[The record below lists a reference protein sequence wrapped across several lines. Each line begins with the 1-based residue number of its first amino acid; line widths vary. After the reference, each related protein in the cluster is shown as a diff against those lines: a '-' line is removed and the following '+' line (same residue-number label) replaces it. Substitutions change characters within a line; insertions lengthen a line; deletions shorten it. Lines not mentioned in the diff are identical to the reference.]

1 MTGFLALVLV
11 LQAFIPS
18 FAYALEEKPKDNKL
32 ITKKLESPDSN
43 FITIGK
49 LKGVGFSKD
58 NPTASISVEEVEQK
72 NNHKKEALGGLEIG
86 DEIVPQALR
95 STKSPYIQGQQPADP
110 DKPKY
115 WANVQGT
122 LTTVGIDGGS
132 FDWNKVLGQG
142 AKVKLLF
149 TQTNGNVMT
158 GVRFYLEVD
167 KDGTYIWH
175 GSDGKPTY
183 LPLYDVDGNP
193 YTYNVQIQRNF
204 SENVQL
210 IIQESNGTPG
220 VSWRQEGDKQVATI
234 SFLDINIQQVAS
246 TKFVSEWHTGLAEAD
261 RPQIKGYFK
270 VEEDVDNDFNFPKND
285 TTRTILRSSFLEN
298 FEEGD
303 EENGPWAFISSELET
318 TPETVEVKTDT
329 QGLTFEEN
337 NGVKTV
343 TSGDH
348 KFKYDFIY
356 DVINGGKLT
365 MTEVIPITFDANG
378 GKFASITDPNAEQK
392 IVKEVEYDGT
402 LTDKA
407 ETPTRPGKAFKGW
420 ATDKDGNNPAT
431 DSDFEKLKAAKT
443 FYAIWSDEDIQ
454 VEELKTT
461 ESRITFRKDGTQNI
475 INDFVPTFDELKAQV
490 KVKDA
495 NGDFVALPTD
505 VGFSIVGD
513 EGNEY
518 TEDSVDLKKFIY
530 EKVKENKTDEVSRTE
545 TVKAKVKYSDGTER
559 EVEIPIIVLKNIYKG
574 TDEGNK
580 YPHIPDDYV
589 KVTIDPTDKAQNPDK
604 TYYYVNPKAKVIVPG
619 KDPVGA
625 GDNKFS
631 KWTIKADSD
640 SGAGTDYI
648 FGNRQI
654 YKEDSTITAQYGAGK
669 IKIIY
674 VDQNGNEID
683 AKYQIAGQ
691 DYPSDKSGGL
701 GKAANESDFVQ
712 KGPDFK
718 GYIFSGRDSIKGKH
732 YNDPADPNNLDTVKY
747 SYFKKVTTDT
757 PKNPNV
763 YFPVIFDANEGE
775 FEAAP
780 KDKKTVYVYFD
791 GNDATVEK
799 VTFKEVL
806 DEFEKAYSNPTKEGF
821 DFKEWQNAKT
831 NGTKPADDYE
841 IQFKGWDWEGD
852 PDNGYV
858 PETFYAH
865 YGNASAKI
873 SYLDL
878 DGKPIADDFK
888 FLTDTEAQGLDEDEK
903 KAALDKKY
911 PTEKEGKAGETI
923 ASDVFTKDTAP
934 KLIGYKFNRI
944 ELNPKDGKYALDNK
958 ATIKI
963 YYEKLPDVIP
973 STGNEKSDGYVTV
986 TFETGANG
994 TLDGETKY
1002 YVNPKVNPAK
1012 TMAEIKQPTIKA
1024 NQGFNVADPKWKD
1037 AEGNAL
1043 ATETKIIK
1051 DLTYTAQYTGLDDI
1065 IPDTTPDDDDDKPDG
1080 YVTVKFLP
1088 GDHGTLG
1095 GTTKFYVNP
1104 KADPVKTMN
1113 EITEPTV
1120 TPNTNYEVDTPKWK
1134 GASNVELDKTT
1145 EIKTDLTYTAQY
1157 KFTKDVVPQGPG
1169 EDKPVVPDNYVKVIF
1184 KEGDHGVIS
1193 ASQTTILWVNPDK
1206 EVTLTAP
1213 AVTAN
1218 ADYKHTAWKYNVNSQ
1233 DKTTSGTDATK
1244 TVKDKFTKET
1254 EITAKYLKKV
1264 ETTNPNDTENYVKV
1278 DFVAK
1283 GQGKIKAGETAVYW
1297 VLKDVTVELKTP
1309 AVEPNA
1315 NYAFKEWNPAVQTS
1329 YSENKTHNAVFVYT
1343 GKDVVPQKPGE
1354 EKPDVPSNFVEVV
1367 FDQGDH
1373 GTIATGATTTYWVNP
1388 AKEVTVTAP
1397 KVTANDDYKHVAW
1410 TYGTK
1415 EETNL
1420 QSVTDSFTEKQTI
1433 ITAKYLKKVLEDE
1446 PETDKDAYV
1455 KVTFKSEANGKLTED
1470 KTEKSYWVLKDTPV
1484 TLTEPTVTANPGW
1497 KFIKY
1502 DPAVKTS
1509 YSQDTEHKA
1518 QYKKIIETKDPKDK
1532 DYVKVTFD
1540 PGKQGSIKAGS
1551 NAEVWVLKDETIDP
1565 TAITPQ
1571 LEVKT
1576 GYAFKEWTPVV
1587 QTSYSEDTKHVA
1599 SYTYNGKDVV
1609 PQKPGEDK
1617 PNVPN
1622 NFVKVTFVAGEHG
1635 SISNTETYIYWVK
1648 PEKEVTLNAPKVTA
1662 NDDYKHM
1669 AWTYGDK
1676 TTSGDN
1682 ALTTV
1687 KDTFAS
1693 ETTITAKYLKKVVTE
1708 NPNDIDNYVKVTF
1721 KADADDQSPARG
1733 TLTGTTTY
1741 WVLKN
1746 TDVKFDAP
1754 KVTPN
1759 SGYTFTG
1766 WNPAVK
1772 TNYDADTTH
1781 TAQYKAKDKIIED
1794 PTTPEPNPG
1803 YVRLTFDATADGK
1816 IGKNQEKY
1824 IDVLEGTKYKDT
1836 DLQNLVNKIA
1846 PTYKDN
1852 TKVFDKWNP
1861 EFPNTDTDVAK
1872 STYTATYKNAEKII
1886 DKDPTTPGEIGE
1898 NYIRFVFDAN
1908 TKDNTTKGKIG
1919 TAQKV
1924 IFDVLKGTR
1933 FSDSDLQKKIEGI
1946 KPLADDAKLKFN
1958 VWDPSVLKD
1967 NTLVENAKAE
1977 NGMLADG
1984 KTITYNATYVN
1995 KDKIIDV
2002 TPGTETEDPKPDYV
2016 RFIFNAVGK
2025 DADDNTVQ
2033 GKVKGNKVYA
2043 FDVLKGTPFNDEDLQ
2058 NKVKDL
2064 KAIAYANNY
2073 KFEKWN
2079 PVVKNDETLVEAG
2092 EGGTEVT
2099 KHEYTAVYREL
2110 PKIIEDPTTNTPED
2124 GYVRLTFEATSEGRI
2139 GTVDGEQKKVIDVL
2153 KGTPYTDDELK
2164 AKLDGIKAIPV
2175 KDDNG
2180 TKVADTDK
2188 TFDKWTPTVP
2198 TTGIVDT
2205 ATFTASYKKFIPEQE
2220 KIDITATKTWQDDKG
2235 QTPTFA
2241 TPEVKFQLWR
2251 KAGQAGTEEIVKEAT
2266 ALTNNSVT
2274 FSKVDKYDAN
2284 GAKYIYFVKEIFT
2297 NQAEKENWTV
2307 SGVGSL
2313 NLTNK
2318 LKGDS
2323 TDPSTDNGGKLTI
2336 TKKLENEP
2344 LALKTFSMMR
2354 VPAPVASEPL
2364 KFSFKVTG
2372 PYGYEETFEL
2382 AANESKTLDKLAYGD
2397 YKVEETDTKGYK
2409 AEYSKAKETLTK
2421 ENPNGSI
2428 TVTNK
2433 NIIPGEDETN
2443 ENIIDI
2449 TVSKVWVGGE
2459 KPATEIQL
2467 WRTGYGLNGKVF
2479 QEKVD
2484 SFTTTAKGEDTQTH
2498 KFEKLAKQDP
2508 SGRDFTYYAEEVN
2521 VPANYTASYS
2531 DDNLTVT
2538 NTYHAPEVKFTVT
2551 YLPGSSTATGTMAA
2565 DTDIR
2570 GAYTVKENGFTN
2582 PGYTFK
2588 GWKLDNGPKIVQPGA
2603 TINVT
2608 GDVTLTAQWEKTTT
2622 PPTPDPDK
2630 PNPDKPNPWDPKPW
2644 NPDYPNPWNPNYPDL
2659 PYIPR
2664 YPEVRYETI
2673 VQEKI
2678 VKVPVPIA
2686 DNAYVKEVRYMQGY
2700 MGDFRPKDG
2709 LTRAEA
2715 AQILANALV
2724 EDGYKYN
2731 KDFKLPYKDIGE
2743 AWYTRAVKIVTEAK
2757 VFAGYD
2763 DGNFKPQDKITR
2775 NEWIATLKRFQEL
2788 GDVSGNHM
2796 KLKDGHWAMA
2806 EIEAAYKEGW
2816 LKIYSDGLATYEGDK
2831 FIPREEVA
2839 AVSNKAFN
2847 RVLDKTY
2854 IINNDKNLITYK
2866 DVKKDMWSY
2875 EDILCASNTFLYKK
2889 DLYRAHWIKEDNN
2902 QFNINTDGFEIV
2914 KAKFQRNPR

>member
-1 MTGFLALVLV
+1 MSKRITSLFLALIMI
-11 LQAFIPS
+11 LQIFIPQNI
-18 FAYALEEKPKDNKL
+18 FAEEEKSLPQDKYVKVGMIDGKSYDAKIMNELNRIAAKNRKQGPIKAGTRLFSKGPYFGDNNEPKD
-32 ITKKLESPDSN
+32 
-43 FITIGK
+43 
-49 LKGVGFSKD
+49 
-58 NPTASISVEEVEQK
+58 A
-72 NNHKKEALGGLEIG
+72 
-86 DEIVPQALR
+86 
-95 STKSPYIQGQQPADP
+95 

-115 WANVQGT
+115 FGNVSAKLDLKGLDGNDFQWNEIFGVDENGNPNPAQIIFRQMDEESST
-122 LTTVGIDGGS
+122 DTGLYYMLQITKEGKYTWSDGAGNPTKLPLFSKSLKPYKYEVRIDERVS
-132 FDWNKVLGQG
+132 D
-142 AKVKLLF
+142 KVKLL
-149 TQTNGNVMT
+149 T
-158 GVRFYLEVD
+158 EVIF
-167 KDGTYIWH
+167 GTE
-175 GSDGKPTY
+175 GSSPTFSPENSDGEIIANITLGLTY
-183 LPLYDVDGNP
+183 Q
-193 YTYNVQIQRNF
+193 QI
-204 SENVQL
+204 
-210 IIQESNGTPG
+210 
-220 VSWRQEGDKQVATI
+220 
-234 SFLDINIQQVAS
+234 AS
-246 TKFVSEWHTGLAEAD
+246 TKFKSEWHTGVAEAG
-261 RPQIKGYFK
+261 RPGMKANFAFDDEGDGVSPVS
-270 VEEDVDNDFNFPKND
+270 VELPKND
-285 TTRTILRSSFLEN
+285 KDTKIIRDWYNDFDPDLVISYYLEKTP
-298 FEEGD
+298 D
-303 EENGPWAFISSELET
+303 VKIDET
-318 TPETVEVKTDT
+318 TA
-329 QGLTFEEN
+329 GLTFDTAN
-337 NGVKTV
+337 KTV
-343 TSGDH
+343 SDGNH
-348 KFKYDFIY
+348 KFKYDFSY
-356 DVINGGKLT
+356 DVITGGKLT
-365 MTEVIPITFDANG
+365 MTEVIPVTFDANG
-378 GKFASITDPNAEQK
+378 GKFASITDENADQK
-392 IVKEVEYDGT
+392 IVKEVDYEGT
-402 LTDKA
+402 LIDKA
-407 ETPTRPGKAFKGW
+407 ENPTKDRETFKGW
-420 ATDKDGNNPAT
+420 AKDKDGKNPVT
-431 DSDFEKLKAAKT
+431 DADFANIKEAKT
-443 FYAIWSDEDIQ
+443 FYAVWDNNQITA
-454 VEELKTT
+454 EELTVHESYKADGAT
-461 ESRITFRKDGTQNI
+461 EYTNDFIPTLGTLKKHVKIKDASGTLQELTADDIFELFDGTNEYKTDAEAKDYLYGKLQEKDDGNKPSRQET
-475 INDFVPTFDELKAQV
+475 VTA
-490 KVKDA
+490 KVTHA
-495 NGDFVALPTD
+495 NGT
-505 VGFSIVGD
+505 SQ
-513 EGNEY
+513 
-518 TEDSVDLKKFIY
+518 K
-530 EKVKENKTDEVSRTE
+530 
-545 TVKAKVKYSDGTER
+545 
-559 EVEIPIIVLKNIYKG
+559 VEIPIKVIKNIYEAKTL
-574 TDEGNK
+574 TDK
-580 YPHIPDDYV
+580 PFYVPSDYV
-589 KVTIDPTDKAQNPDK
+589 KVTLDPTTKAKDPQK
-604 TYYYVNPKAKVIVPG
+604 TVYYVNPDAKVVIPG
-619 KDPVGA
+619 SDPTATDGYV
-625 GDNKFS
+625 FT
-631 KWTIKADSD
+631 KWLIDGTDTEYKLAEKPRYQFKNETTIKAQ
-640 SGAGTDYI
+640 YE
-648 FGNRQI
+648 
-654 YKEDSTITAQYGAGK
+654 KEKQGVV
-669 IKIIY
+669 KIIY
-674 VDQNGNEID
+674 VDENKQPIKAEYHKDGLE
-683 AKYQIAGQ
+683 
-691 DYPSDKSGGL
+691 YPDTREGKL
-701 GKAANESDFVQ
+701 GESVRDEDFAQ
-712 KGPDFK
+712 KGPAFK
-718 GYIFSGRDSIKGKH
+718 GYIASTRGEIKGEK
-732 YNDPADPNNLDTVKY
+732 YKDPTNPDQLDTITY
-747 SYFKKVTTDT
+747 PYFKKVTTDDKST
-757 PKNPNV
+757 SWV
-763 YFPVIFDANEGE
+763 HFPVVFDANTGE
-775 FEAAP
+775 FTGGKE
-780 KDKKTVYVYFD
+780 KVTVYVYCN
-791 GNDATVEK
+791 GNGDTPEPITFEEVRQTVE
-799 VTFKEVL
+799 
-806 DEFEKAYSNPTKEGF
+806 EKYGKPSKANENF
-821 DFKEWQNAKT
+821 IEWQTAAT
-831 NGTKPADDYE
+831 NGTTVDE
-841 IQFKGWDWEGD
+841 
-852 PDNGYV
+852 GYV
-858 PETFYAH
+858 IKLKNQNDWDDAEVFYAN
-865 YGNASAKI
+865 YGKASALI

-878 DGKPIADDFK
+878 DGKSIGDEFK
-888 FLTDTEAQGLDEDEK
+888 FISTEDGKDVDGEGNKLT
-903 KAALDKKY
+903 LDKKY
-911 PTEKEGKAGETI
+911 PTEKEGKLDDPI
-923 ASDVFTKDTAP
+923 AKDVFTADTAP
-934 KLIGYKFNRI
+934 TLIGYKFNRI
-944 ELNPKDGKYALDNK
+944 ELNPANSKYALDNK

-963 YYEKLPDVIP
+963 YYEKLDDIIPDP
-973 STGNEKSDGYVTV
+973 TPDTDDDKPAGYVTV
-986 TFETGANG
+986 KFLADDATHTGEDVRGKLEG
-994 TLDGETKY
+994 TRKFF
-1002 YVNPKVNPAK
+1002 VNPKADPAK
-1012 TMAEIKQPTIKA
+1012 TMAEITQPTITAK
-1024 NQGFNVADPKWKD
+1024 QGFKVADPKWKD

-1043 ATETKIIK
+1043 ATATEITK

-1065 IPDTTPDDDDDKPDG
+1065 IPDNTPDTDDDKPDG

-1113 EITEPTV
+1113 DITEPTV

-1134 GASNVELDKTT
+1134 DASNVELDKTT

-1157 KFTKDVVPQGPG
+1157 KYPKDIVPQGPG
-1169 EDKPVVPDNYVKVIF
+1169 EDKPVVPNNYVKVTF
-1184 KEGDHGVIS
+1184 KEGDHGIIS
-1193 ASQTTILWVNPDK
+1193 ASQTTIYWVNPDK

-1233 DKTTSGTDATK
+1233 DKTTSGTDAIK
-1244 TVKDKFTKET
+1244 TVKDTFAADTD
-1254 EITAKYLKKV
+1254 ITAKYLKKV

-1283 GQGKIKAGETAVYW
+1283 GQGKIKADETATYW
-1297 VLKDVTVELKTP
+1297 VLKNEIVELKTP
-1309 AVEPNA
+1309 AVEAKA
-1315 NYAFKEWNPAVQTS
+1315 NYTFKEWDPAVQTS

-1343 GKDVVPQKPGE
+1343 GEDVVPQKPGE
-1354 EKPDVPSNFVEVV
+1354 DKPDVPKDFVKVV
-1367 FDQGDH
+1367 FNQGTN
-1373 GTIATGATTTYWVNP
+1373 GTIASNETVNYWVKPNV
-1388 AKEVTVTAP
+1388 KVTVTAP
-1397 KVTANDDYKHVAW
+1397 KVTANDDYIHVAW
-1410 TYGTK
+1410 TYKLTPSATEDK
-1415 EETNL
+1415 EVKTLE
-1420 QSVTDSFTEKQTI
+1420 SVTDTFTAEETT
-1433 ITAKYLKKVLEDE
+1433 ITAKYLKKVLEE
-1446 PETDKDAYV
+1446 KPTTDTDAYV
-1455 KVTFKSEANGKLTED
+1455 EVKFNAESNGKLPED
-1470 KTEKSYWVLKDTPV
+1470 KIVKSYWVLKDTPV
-1484 TLTEPTVTANPGW
+1484 SFTEPTVTANPGW

-1509 YSQDTEHKA
+1509 YSEDTEHKA

-1540 PGKQGSIKAGS
+1540 PAAQGSIKAGS

-1565 TAITPQ
+1565 NDITPE
-1571 LEVKT
+1571 LDIKEK
-1576 GYAFKEWTPVV
+1576 YAFKEWTPAVKDKY
-1587 QTSYSEDTKHVA
+1587 TEGTKHVA
-1599 SYTYNGKDVV
+1599 SYTYNGDNVV

-1617 PNVPN
+1617 PNVPD
-1622 NFVKVTFVAGEHG
+1622 NFVKVTFVAGDYG
-1635 SISNTETYIYWVK
+1635 SIANTETYIYWVN

-1687 KDTFAS
+1687 RDTFAS
-1693 ETTITAKYLKKVVTE
+1693 ETTITAKYLKKVLTE
-1708 NPNDIDNYVKVTF
+1708 DPKDTTNYVKVDF
-1721 KADADDQSPARG
+1721 KADVDTQDPARG

-1759 SGYTFTG
+1759 SGYTFTE
-1766 WNPAVK
+1766 WSPAVK
-1772 TNYDADTTH
+1772 TKYDADTTH
-1781 TAQYKAKDKIIED
+1781 TAQYNAKDKIIED

-1803 YVRLTFDATADGK
+1803 YVRLTFDATGDGK

-1836 DLQNLVNKIA
+1836 DLQNLVKKIL

-1852 TKVFDKWNP
+1852 TKVFDNWNP

-1886 DKDPTTPGEIGE
+1886 DKDPTTPGEIDD

-1908 TKDNTTKGKIG
+1908 TKDNATTGKIG

-1933 FSDSDLQKKIEGI
+1933 FSDSDLQTKIDGI
-1946 KPLADDAKLKFN
+1946 KPVADNVKLKFN
-1958 VWDPSVLKD
+1958 VWDPIVLKD
-1967 NTLVENAKAE
+1967 NTLVENATAE
-1977 NGMLADG
+1977 NGMSADG

-2002 TPGTETEDPKPDYV
+2002 TPGTEDQDPKPDYV

-2025 DADDNTVQ
+2025 DAENNTVQ
-2033 GKVKGNKVYA
+2033 GKVKDNKVYA
-2043 FDVLKGTPFNDEDLQ
+2043 FDVLKGTPFNDQDLQ

-2064 KAIAYANNY
+2064 KAIADANNY
-2073 KFEKWN
+2073 KFVKWD
-2079 PVVKNDETLVEAG
+2079 PEVKNDATLVEAG

-2099 KHEYTAVYREL
+2099 KHEYTAVYKEL
-2110 PKIIEDPTTNTPED
+2110 PKIIENPTTEKPDPE
-2124 GYVRLTFEATSEGRI
+2124 YVRLTFDATDAGRI
-2139 GTVDGEQKKVIDVL
+2139 GTADGEQKKVIDVL
-2153 KGTPYTDDELK
+2153 KGTPYTDTDLK
-2164 AKLDGIKAIPV
+2164 SKLDEIKAVPV
-2175 KDDNG
+2175 KDDPND
-2180 TKVADTDK
+2180 TQKKVEDTDK

-2205 ATFTASYKKFIPEQE
+2205 ATFTASYKKFIPKQE
-2220 KIDITATKTWQDDKG
+2220 KIDITATKAWQDAEG
-2235 QTPTFA
+2235 NTPNFT
-2241 TPEVKFQLWR
+2241 TPEVKFELWR

-2266 ALTNNSVT
+2266 ALENNSVT

-2284 GAKYIYFVKEIFT
+2284 GVEYTYFVKEVFT
-2297 NQAEKENWTV
+2297 NSTEKDNWTV
-2307 SGVGSL
+2307 SGEGTL

-2323 TDPSTDNGGKLTI
+2323 TDPGTDKAGKLTI

-2344 LALKTFSMMR
+2344 VALKALSMMR
-2354 VPAPVASEPL
+2354 APAPAASEPL
-2364 KFSFKVTG
+2364 KFKFKVTG

-2397 YKVEETDTKGYK
+2397 YTVEETDSKGYK

-2433 NIIPGEDETN
+2433 NKIPGENETN
-2443 ENIIDI
+2443 DNIIDV
-2449 TVSKVWVGGE
+2449 TVTKVWVGGE

-2521 VPANYTASYS
+2521 VPENYTVSYS
-2531 DDNLTVT
+2531 DDNLTLT
-2538 NTYHAPEVKFTVT
+2538 NTYKAPAKT
-2551 YLPGSSTATGTMAA
+2551 YKVIYDKGADAATGTMAD

-2570 GAYTVKENGFTN
+2570 GIYTVKANGFTN

-2588 GWKLDNGPKIVQPGA
+2588 GWKLDNGTTVQPGA
-2603 TINVT
+2603 TITVT

-2630 PNPDKPNPWDPKPW
+2630 PNPDKPNPWDPNPW
-2644 NPDYPNPWNPNYPDL
+2644 NPDYPKPWNPNYPDL

-2664 YPEVRYETI
+2664 YPEIRYETI

-2686 DNAYVKEVRYMQGY
+2686 DNAYIKEVRYMQGF

-2902 QFNINTDGFEIV
+2902 LFNINTDGFEIV

>member
-1 MTGFLALVLV
+1 MSKRITSLFLALIMI
-11 LQAFIPS
+11 LQILIPQNI
-18 FAYALEEKPKDNKL
+18 FAEEEKSLPQDKYVKVGMIDGKSYDAKIMNELNRIAAKNRKQGPVNIGTRLFSKGPYFGDNNEPKD
-32 ITKKLESPDSN
+32 
-43 FITIGK
+43 
-49 LKGVGFSKD
+49 
-58 NPTASISVEEVEQK
+58 A
-72 NNHKKEALGGLEIG
+72 
-86 DEIVPQALR
+86 
-95 STKSPYIQGQQPADP
+95 

-115 WANVQGT
+115 FGNVSAK
-122 LTTVGIDGGS
+122 LDLVGLDGNAFQWNEIFGVDESGNPKPAQIIFRQMDEESSTDTGLYYMLQITKEGKYTWSDGNGNPTKLPLFSKSLKPYRYEVRIDERVS
-132 FDWNKVLGQG
+132 D
-142 AKVKLLF
+142 KVKLLTSVSF
-149 TQTNGNVMT
+149 GTEGSSPTFLPEN
-158 GVRFYLEVD
+158 E
-167 KDGTYIWH
+167 DGEIIANITLGLTYQ
-175 GSDGKPTY
+175 
-183 LPLYDVDGNP
+183 
-193 YTYNVQIQRNF
+193 QI
-204 SENVQL
+204 
-210 IIQESNGTPG
+210 
-220 VSWRQEGDKQVATI
+220 
-234 SFLDINIQQVAS
+234 AS
-246 TKFVSEWHTGLAEAD
+246 TKFKSEWHTGVTEAD
-261 RPQIKGYFK
+261 RPGMKANFAFDDEGYGDSPVT
-270 VEEDVDNDFNFPKND
+270 VELPKND
-285 TTRTILRSSFLEN
+285 KDTKIIRDWYNEFDPDLVISYYLEKTPDVKI
-298 FEEGD
+298 D
-303 EENGPWAFISSELET
+303 ENAA
-318 TPETVEVKTDT
+318 
-329 QGLTFEEN
+329 GLTFDTAK
-337 NGVKTV
+337 KTV
-343 TSGDH
+343 KSGDH
-348 KFKYDFIY
+348 KFKYGFSY

-365 MTEVIPITFDANG
+365 MTEVIPVTFDANG
-378 GKFASITDPNAEQK
+378 GKFASILDENAEQK
-392 IVKEVEYDGT
+392 IVKEVDYEGT
-402 LTDKA
+402 LIDKA
-407 ETPTRPGKAFKGW
+407 ENPTREGKTFKGW
-420 ATDKDGNNPAT
+420 STTVDGKTPAT
-431 DSDFEKLKAAKT
+431 DDEFKNITAKKT
-443 FYAIWSDEDIQ
+443 FYAIWSNEDIQ

-461 ESRITFRKDGTQNI
+461 ESLGRFPKRGEPRFT
-475 INDFVPTFDELKAQV
+475 NDFVPTFEDLKAQV
-490 KVKDA
+490 KVKNA
-495 NGDFVALPTD
+495 KGDFVALPKD
-505 VGFSIVGD
+505 VTFSIVDD
-513 EGNEY
+513 EGKEH

-530 EKVKENKTDEVSRTE
+530 EKVKEKDTDEVSRTE
-545 TVKAKVKYSDGTER
+545 TVKAKVKYSDRTER
-559 EVEIPIIVLKNIYKG
+559 EVEIPITVLKNIYRG

-580 YPHIPDDYV
+580 YPHIPENYV

-604 TYYYVNPKAKVIVPG
+604 TYYYVNPKAKVNVPV

-631 KWTIKADSD
+631 KWTMKADSA
-640 SGAGTDYI
+640 SGNGADYTKTDRHQ
-648 FGNRQI
+648 FT
-654 YKEDSTITAQYGAGK
+654 EASTITAQYGTGK

-674 VDQNGNEID
+674 VDENDKKID

-691 DYPSDKSGGL
+691 DYPSEKSGGL
-701 GKAANESDFVQ
+701 GRDANQLQFASE
-712 KGPDFK
+712 GPKFK
-718 GYIFSGRDSIKGKH
+718 GYIFDTRDSIKGKH
-732 YNDPADPNNLDTVKY
+732 YKDPADPKNLDTVKY
-747 SYFKKVTTDT
+747 SYFKKVTTEEPT
-757 PKNPNV
+757 NKNV
-763 YFPVIFDANEGE
+763 YFPVIFDANGGE
-775 FEAAP
+775 FKP
-780 KDKKTVYVYFD
+780 DTVTQKTVYVYFD

-806 DEFEKAYSNPTKEGF
+806 DEFEKAYSNPTKDGF

-831 NGTKPADDYE
+831 DGKKPADEYE
-841 IQFKGWDWEGD
+841 IKFKGWNWDAD

-986 TFETGANG
+986 TFEPGANG

-1484 TLTEPTVTANPGW
+1484 SLTEPTVTANPGW
-1497 KFIKY
+1497 KFIKFK
-1502 DPAVKTS
+1502 PAVKTS
-1509 YSQDTEHKA
+1509 YSQDAEHKA

-1540 PGKQGSIKAGS
+1540 PGKQGTIKTGS
-1551 NAEVWVLKDETIDP
+1551 NAEVWVLKGETIDP

-1662 NDDYKHM
+1662 NADYKHM
-1669 AWTYGDK
+1669 AWTYKLTPSATVDK
-1676 TTSGDN
+1676 E
-1682 ALTTV
+1682 V
-1687 KDTFAS
+1687 KKLESVTDKFTEK
-1693 ETTITAKYLKKVVTE
+1693 ETTITAKYLEKVVTE
-1708 NPNDIDNYVKVTF
+1708 NPNDTENYVKVTF
-1721 KADADDQSPARG
+1721 KADAYDQSPARG
-1733 TLTGTTTY
+1733 SLEGITTY

-1746 TDVKFDAP
+1746 TDVTVPAP
-1754 KVTPN
+1754 TVTPN
-1759 SGYTFTG
+1759 SGYTFTE
-1766 WNPAVK
+1766 WSPAVK
-1772 TNYDADTTH
+1772 TNYYADTTH

-1803 YVRLTFDATADGK
+1803 YVRLTFDATGDGK

-1824 IDVLEGTKYKDT
+1824 IDVLEGTKYNDT
-1836 DLQNLVNKIA
+1836 DLQNLVKKIL

-1852 TKVFDKWNP
+1852 TKVFNTWNP

-1886 DKDPTTPGEIGE
+1886 DKDPTTPGEIDD

-1908 TKDNTTKGKIG
+1908 TKDNATTGKIG

-1933 FSDSDLQKKIEGI
+1933 FSDSDLQTKIDGI
-1946 KPLADDAKLKFN
+1946 KPVADNVKLKFN

-1967 NTLVENAKAE
+1967 NTLVENATAE
-1977 NGMLADG
+1977 NGMSADG

-2002 TPGTETEDPKPDYV
+2002 TPGTEDQDPKPDYV

-2025 DADDNTVQ
+2025 DAENNTVQ

-2043 FDVLKGTPFNDEDLQ
+2043 FDVLKGTAFNDTDLQ
-2058 NKVKDL
+2058 DKVKDL
-2064 KAIAYANNY
+2064 KAIADANNY
-2073 KFEKWN
+2073 KFEKWD
-2079 PVVKNDETLVEAG
+2079 PEVKNDATLVEAG
-2092 EGGTEVT
+2092 ESGTEVT
-2099 KHEYTAVYREL
+2099 KHEYTAVYAKL

-2124 GYVRLTFEATSEGRI
+2124 GYVRLTFDATSDGRI
-2139 GTVDGEQKKVIDVL
+2139 GDANGKQTKVIDVL

-2164 AKLDGIKAIPV
+2164 SKLDEIKPVPV
-2175 KDDNG
+2175 KADPNDAQK
-2180 TKVADTDK
+2180 KVEDTDK
-2188 TFDKWTPTVP
+2188 TFDKWTPAVP
-2198 TTGIVDT
+2198 TTGYVKT
-2205 ATFTASYKKFIPEQE
+2205 ETFTASYKKFIPKQE
-2220 KIDITATKTWQDDKG
+2220 KIDITAIKTWQDDKG

-2297 NQAEKENWTV
+2297 NPTEKDNWNV
-2307 SGVGSL
+2307 SGEGTL

-2323 TDPSTDNGGKLTI
+2323 TDPGTDKGGKLTI

-2344 LALKTFSMMR
+2344 VALKALSMMR
-2354 VPAPVASEPL
+2354 APAPAASEPL
-2364 KFSFKVTG
+2364 KFKFKVTG
-2372 PYGYEETFEL
+2372 PYGYSSEFEL

-2397 YKVEETDTKGYK
+2397 YTVEETDSKGYTP
-2409 AEYSKAKETLTK
+2409 EYSKAKETLTK
-2421 ENPNGSI
+2421 DSPKGII

-2433 NIIPGEDETN
+2433 NVKSNDPQNPNIPSGQV
-2443 ENIIDI
+2443 IDV
-2449 TVSKVWVGGE
+2449 TVKKVWENVPQGTTTPQVKIE
-2459 KPATEIQL
+2459 L
-2467 WRTGYGLNGKVF
+2467 WRKGYDLNDKEYEQKVG
-2479 QEKVD
+2479 E
-2484 SFTTTAKGEDTQTH
+2484 FTTAANNTANEETH
-2498 KFEKLAKQDP
+2498 EFTDLAKQDP
-2508 SGRDFTYYAEEVN
+2508 SGRDFTYYAVEPN
-2521 VPANYTASYS
+2521 VPENYTKTE
-2531 DDNLTVT
+2531 NGLTVT
-2538 NTYHAPEVKFTVT
+2538 NKYEA
-2551 YLPGSSTATGTMAA
+2551 
-2565 DTDIR
+2565 
-2570 GAYTVKENGFTN
+2570 
-2582 PGYTFK
+2582 
-2588 GWKLDNGPKIVQPGA
+2588 
-2603 TINVT
+2603 
-2608 GDVTLTAQWEKTTT
+2608 

-2630 PNPDKPNPWDPKPW
+2630 PNPDKPNPWDPK
-2644 NPDYPNPWNPNYPDL
+2644 PWNPNYPDL

-2686 DNAYVKEVRYMQGY
+2686 DNAYVKEVRYMQGF

>member
-95 STKSPYIQGQQPADP
+95 STKSPYIQGQQPADSE
-110 DKPKY
+110 KPKY

-122 LTTVGIDGGS
+122 LTTVGIDGTT

-149 TQTNGNVMT
+149 TQTSGNVMT

-167 KDGTYIWH
+167 KDGTYTWQ

-204 SENVQL
+204 SENAQL
-210 IIQESNGTPG
+210 IIQESNGTPKAKF
-220 VSWRQEGDKQVATI
+220 RQEGDKQVATI
-234 SFLDINIQQVAS
+234 SFLDIEIQQVAS
-246 TKFVSEWHTGLAEAD
+246 TKFVSEWHTSLEESN
-261 RPQIKGYFK
+261 RPQIEGYFK
-270 VEEDVDNDFNFPKND
+270 VDDETDNTFNFPKNN
-285 TTRTILRSSFLEN
+285 TARTILRASFLEN
-298 FEEGD
+298 FVED
-303 EENGPWAFISSELET
+303 EDNGPWAFISSELET
-318 TPETVEVKTDT
+318 TPKTVEVKTDT
-329 QGLTFEEN
+329 AGLTFAEAD
-337 NGVKTV
+337 GVKTV
-343 TSGDH
+343 KSGDH
-348 KFKYDFIY
+348 KFKYDFTY

-365 MTEVIPITFDANG
+365 MTEVIPVTFDSNG
-378 GKFASITDPNAEQK
+378 GNFKNFTAPDTATS
-392 IVKEVEYDGT
+392 IVKEVDYEGT
-402 LTDKA
+402 LTEKA
-407 ETPTRPGKAFKGW
+407 ENPTREGKTFKGW
-420 ATDKDGNNPAT
+420 STTADGKTPAT
-431 DSDFEKLKAAKT
+431 DDDFKSITEKKT
-443 FYAIWSDEDIQ
+443 FYAIWENNDIKA
-454 VEELKTT
+454 EELTVS
-461 ESRITFRKDGTQNI
+461 ESFKDGTEYV
-475 INDFVPTFDELKAQV
+475 NDFIPSLDTLKGQV
-490 KVKDA
+490 KIKDA
-495 NGDFVALPTD
+495 NGVYQKLKD
-505 VGFSIVGD
+505 GD
-513 EGNEY
+513 SLQILDDSGNPIADDDLKDNLY
-518 TEDSVDLKKFIY
+518 DKLKEDSSTEI
-530 EKVKENKTDEVSRTE
+530 SRNLTL
-545 TVKAKVKYSDGTER
+545 KAKVNFADGTSQEI
-559 EVEIPIIVLKNIYKG
+559 EIPIKVIKNIYEG
-574 TDEGNK
+574 TSTGGKPSYVPEN
-580 YPHIPDDYV
+580 YV
-589 KVTIDPTDKAQNPDK
+589 KVTVDPTDKATNSQK
-604 TYYYVNPKAKVIVPG
+604 TYYYVNPAAKVVIPG
-619 KDPVGA
+619 SNPTGT
-625 GDNKFS
+625 GDNVFT
-631 KWTIKADSD
+631 KWLIKGTTEEYKLADKPRHMFTAEITI
-640 SGAGTDYI
+640 
-648 FGNRQI
+648 
-654 YKEDSTITAQYGAGK
+654 EAQYDKEGK
-669 IKIIY
+669 GIIKIAY
-674 VDQNGNEID
+674 VDENGNEISAD
-683 AKYQIAGQ
+683 YHKDGV
-691 DYPSDKSGGL
+691 DYPSKKE
-701 GKAANESDFVQ
+701 GKLNSEARDEEFP
-712 KGPDFK
+712 KPGPDFK
-718 GYIFSGRDSIKGKH
+718 GYIYSSRDDIKGK
-732 YNDPADPNNLDTVKY
+732 YYKDQSDPDNLDTVKY
-747 SYFKKVTTDT
+747 SYFKKVTTDE
-757 PKNPNV
+757 PKNKFV
-763 YFPVIFDANEGE
+763 YFPVIFDANGGE

-780 KDKKTVYVYFD
+780 KDKKTVYVYFN

-806 DEFEKAYSNPTKEGF
+806 DEFEKAYSNPTKDGF
-821 DFKEWQNAKT
+821 DFKEWQDK
-831 NGTKPADDYE
+831 ADKGSAVGDGYE
-841 IQFKGWDWEGD
+841 IQFKDWNWEAD
-852 PDNGYV
+852 PVNGYV

-865 YGNASAKI
+865 YGKASALVK
-873 SYLDL
+873 YLDL
-878 DGKPIADDFK
+878 NGKEIDAKFKFISAEDGKDVDGEGNK
-888 FLTDTEAQGLDEDEK
+888 LT
-903 KAALDKKY
+903 LDKKY
-911 PTEKEGKAGETI
+911 PTEKEGTLDEKI
-923 ASDVFTKDTAP
+923 ASDVFTAKTAP
-934 KLIGYKFNRI
+934 TLIGYKFNRI
-944 ELNPKDGKYALDNK
+944 ELNPKDGKYAMDNK

-973 STGNEKSDGYVTV
+973 STGNDKPDGYVTV
-986 TFETGANG
+986 TFEPGTNG
-994 TLDGETKY
+994 TLDGETKF
-1002 YVNPKVNPAK
+1002 YVNPKADPVK
-1012 TMAEIKQPTIKA
+1012 TMAEITQPTIKA
-1024 NQGFNVADPKWKD
+1024 NQGFKVADTKWKD
-1037 AEGNAL
+1037 ANDAAL
-1043 ATETKIIK
+1043 DTATQITK

-1065 IPDTTPDDDDDKPDG
+1065 IPDTTPDDDTDKPDG

-1095 GTTKFYVNP
+1095 GTTKYYVNP
-1104 KADPVKTMN
+1104 KADPVKTMQD
-1113 EITEPTV
+1113 ITEPTV
-1120 TPNTNYEVDTPKWK
+1120 TANTGYEVADPKWK
-1134 GASNVELDKTT
+1134 DAEDNALVTATKIT
-1145 EIKTDLTYTAQY
+1145 KDLTYTAQY

-1169 EDKPVVPDNYVKVIF
+1169 EGKPVVPDNYLKVTF
-1184 KEGDHGVIS
+1184 KEGDHGIIS
-1193 ASQTTILWVNPDK
+1193 ASQTTIYWVNPDK

-1244 TVKDKFTKET
+1244 TVKDTFAADTD
-1254 EITAKYLKKV
+1254 ITAQYKKKV
-1264 ETTNPNDTENYVKV
+1264 VDTEEPKVPGTNTPDSDYVKV
-1278 DFVAK
+1278 DFKAETH
-1283 GQGKIKAGETAVYW
+1283 GKIKDGETSVYW
-1297 VLKDVTVELKTP
+1297 VLKNEIVELKTP
-1309 AVEPNA
+1309 AVEAKA
-1315 NYAFKEWNPAVQTS
+1315 NYAFKEWKEPVQTS
-1329 YSENKTHNAVFVYT
+1329 YKKDTTHKAVFAYT
-1343 GKDVVPQKPGE
+1343 GDNVVPQKPGD
-1354 EKPDVPSNFVEVV
+1354 EKPDVPADFVQVI
-1367 FDQGDH
+1367 FNQGTN
-1373 GTIATGATTTYWVNP
+1373 GTIATGATTTYWVKPNV
-1388 AKEVTVTAP
+1388 EVTVTAP
-1397 KVTANDDYKHVAW
+1397 AVTANDDYKHVAW

-1415 EETNL
+1415 EVNTLE
-1420 QSVTDSFTEKQTI
+1420 SVTDTFTAEKTT
-1433 ITAKYLKKVLEDE
+1433 ITAKYLKKVLEE
-1446 PETDKDAYV
+1446 KPTTDTDAYV
-1455 KVTFKSEANGKLTED
+1455 EVKFNAESNGKLPED
-1470 KTEKSYWVLKDTPV
+1470 KIVKSYWVLKDTPV

-1502 DPAVKTS
+1502 DPAVQIS
-1509 YSQDTEHKA
+1509 YSKDTEHKA

-1576 GYAFKEWTPVV
+1576 GYAFKEWTPAVKDKY
-1587 QTSYSEDTKHVA
+1587 TEDTKHVA
-1599 SYTYNGKDVV
+1599 SYTYNGDDVV

-1622 NFVKVTFVAGEHG
+1622 NFVKVTFVAGKHG
-1635 SISNTETYIYWVK
+1635 SIANTETYIYWVN

-1662 NDDYKHM
+1662 NSDYKHM
-1669 AWTYGDK
+1669 AWTYKLTPSATEDK
-1676 TTSGDN
+1676 E
-1682 ALTTV
+1682 V
-1687 KDTFAS
+1687 KTLESVTDKFTEK

-1746 TDVKFDAP
+1746 TDVTVPAP

-1759 SGYTFTG
+1759 KGYTFTE
-1766 WNPAVK
+1766 WSPAVK
-1772 TNYDADTTH
+1772 TKYDADTTH

-1803 YVRLTFDATADGK
+1803 YVRLTFDATEYGK

-1836 DLQNLVNKIA
+1836 DLQNLVKKIV

-1852 TKVFDKWNP
+1852 TKVFNTWDP
-1861 EFPNTDTDVAK
+1861 TFPNEDKAVAK

-1886 DKDPTTPGEIGE
+1886 DKDPTNPGEIDE

-1908 TKDNTTKGKIG
+1908 TKDNKTTGKIG
-1919 TAQKV
+1919 ENQKV

-1933 FSDSDLQKKIEGI
+1933 FSDSDLQTKIDGI
-1946 KPLADDAKLKFN
+1946 KPVADNAKLKFN

-1977 NGMLADG
+1977 NGMSADG

-2002 TPGTETEDPKPDYV
+2002 TPGTETEDPKADYV
-2016 RFIFNAVGK
+2016 RFIFKADGK
-2025 DADDNTVQ
+2025 DDKNADVS

-2043 FDVLKGTPFNDEDLQ
+2043 FDVLKGTPFNDTDLQ
-2058 NKVKDL
+2058 AKVADL
-2064 KAIAYANNY
+2064 KAVADANNY

-2079 PVVKNDETLVEAG
+2079 PEVKNDATLVEAG

-2099 KHEYTAVYREL
+2099 KHEYTAVYKEL
-2110 PKIIEDPTTNTPED
+2110 PKIIENPTTEKPDPE
-2124 GYVRLTFEATSEGRI
+2124 YVRLTFDATEAGRI
-2139 GTVDGEQKKVIDVL
+2139 GTADGEQKKVIDVL
-2153 KGTPYTDDELK
+2153 KGTPYTDTDLK
-2164 AKLDGIKAIPV
+2164 SKLDEIKAVPV
-2175 KDDNG
+2175 KDDPKD
-2180 TKVADTDK
+2180 TQKKVEDTDK

-2205 ATFTASYKKFIPEQE
+2205 ATFTASYKKFIPKQE
-2220 KIDITATKTWQDDKG
+2220 KIDITATKAWQDAEG
-2235 QTPTFA
+2235 NTPNFT
-2241 TPEVKFQLWR
+2241 TPEVKFELWR

-2266 ALTNNSVT
+2266 ALENNSVT

-2284 GAKYIYFVKEIFT
+2284 GVEYTYFVKEVFT
-2297 NQAEKENWTV
+2297 SSTEKDNWTV
-2307 SGVGSL
+2307 SGEGTL

-2323 TDPSTDNGGKLTI
+2323 TDPGTDKAGKLTI

-2344 LALKTFSMMR
+2344 VALKALSMMR
-2354 VPAPVASEPL
+2354 APAPAASEPL
-2364 KFSFKVTG
+2364 KFKFKVTG

-2397 YKVEETDTKGYK
+2397 YTVEETDAKGYTP
-2409 AEYSKAKETLTK
+2409 EYSKAKETLTK
-2421 ENPNGSI
+2421 DSPKGII

-2433 NIIPGEDETN
+2433 NVKSNDPQNPNIPSGQV
-2443 ENIIDI
+2443 IDV
-2449 TVSKVWVGGE
+2449 TVKKVWENVPQGTTTPQVKIE
-2459 KPATEIQL
+2459 L
-2467 WRTGYGLNGKVF
+2467 WRKGYDLNDKEYEQKVG
-2479 QEKVD
+2479 E
-2484 SFTTTAKGEDTQTH
+2484 FTTAANNTANEETH
-2498 KFEKLAKQDP
+2498 EFTDLAKQDP
-2508 SGRDFTYYAEEVN
+2508 SGRDFTYYAVEPN
-2521 VPANYTASYS
+2521 VPENYTKTE
-2531 DDNLTVT
+2531 NGLTVT
-2538 NTYHAPEVKFTVT
+2538 NKYEA
-2551 YLPGSSTATGTMAA
+2551 
-2565 DTDIR
+2565 
-2570 GAYTVKENGFTN
+2570 
-2582 PGYTFK
+2582 
-2588 GWKLDNGPKIVQPGA
+2588 
-2603 TINVT
+2603 
-2608 GDVTLTAQWEKTTT
+2608 

-2644 NPDYPNPWNPNYPDL
+2644 NPNYPDL

-2664 YPEVRYETI
+2664 YPEIRYETI

-2686 DNAYVKEVRYMQGY
+2686 DNAYIKEVRYMQGF

-2731 KDFKLPYKDIGE
+2731 ANFKLPYKDIGE

-2854 IINNDKNLITYK
+2854 IVNNDKNLITYK

>member
-1 MTGFLALVLV
+1 MSKRITSLFLALIMI
-11 LQAFIPS
+11 LQILIPQNI
-18 FAYALEEKPKDNKL
+18 FAEEEKNLPQDKYVKVGMIDGKSYDAKIMNELNRIAAKNRKQGPINIGTSLFSSGPYFGDNNEPKD
-32 ITKKLESPDSN
+32 
-43 FITIGK
+43 
-49 LKGVGFSKD
+49 
-58 NPTASISVEEVEQK
+58 A
-72 NNHKKEALGGLEIG
+72 
-86 DEIVPQALR
+86 
-95 STKSPYIQGQQPADP
+95 

-115 WANVQGT
+115 FGNVSAK
-122 LTTVGIDGGS
+122 LDLVGLDGNPFQWNEIFGVDESGNSKPAQIIFRQMDAESSVDTGLYYMLQITKEGKYTWSDGEGKPTKLPLFSKSLKPYKYEVRIDERVS
-132 FDWNKVLGQG
+132 D
-142 AKVKLLF
+142 KVKLL
-149 TQTNGNVMT
+149 T
-158 GVRFYLEVD
+158 EVIFGTEGSSPTFSPENA
-167 KDGTYIWH
+167 DGEIIANITLGLTYQ
-175 GSDGKPTY
+175 
-183 LPLYDVDGNP
+183 
-193 YTYNVQIQRNF
+193 QI
-204 SENVQL
+204 
-210 IIQESNGTPG
+210 
-220 VSWRQEGDKQVATI
+220 
-234 SFLDINIQQVAS
+234 AS
-246 TKFVSEWHTGLAEAD
+246 TKFKSEWHTGVAEAK
-261 RPQIKGYFK
+261 RPDIKA
-270 VEEDVDNDFNFPKND
+270 NFAFDDEGDGLSPVSVALPKND
-285 TTRTILRSSFLEN
+285 KDTKIIRDWYNEFDPDLVISYYLEKTP
-298 FEEGD
+298 D
-303 EENGPWAFISSELET
+303 VKIDET
-318 TPETVEVKTDT
+318 TA
-329 QGLTFEEN
+329 GLTFDTAN
-337 NGVKTV
+337 KTV
-343 TSGDH
+343 SDGNH
-348 KFKYDFIY
+348 KFKYDFKY

-365 MTEVIPITFDANG
+365 MTEVIPVTFDANG
-378 GKFASITDPNAEQK
+378 GNFKNFTAPDTETK
-392 IVKEVEYDGT
+392 IVKEVDYGET
-402 LTDKA
+402 LTDKPA
-407 ETPTRPGKAFKGW
+407 SPTKDRETFKGW
-420 ATDKDGNNPAT
+420 SLTKGGTIATDA
-431 DSDFEKLKAAKT
+431 DFANIKEAKT
-443 FYAIWSDEDIQ
+443 FYAIWDNNDIVADELE
-454 VEELKTT
+454 VK
-461 ESRITFRKDGTQNI
+461 ESFKDGTGYV
-475 INDFVPTFDELKAQV
+475 NDFIPTLDQLKGQV
-490 KVKDA
+490 KIKDA
-495 NGDFVALPTD
+495 NGDPQALANDDIFTITD
-505 VGFSIVGD
+505 GT
-513 EGNEY
+513 NEY
-518 TEDSVDLKKFIY
+518 TTDAAAKDFLYGKFQ
-530 EKVKENKTDEVSRTE
+530 EKDDGNKPSRTE
-545 TVKAKVKYSDGTER
+545 TVKAKVTHKNGTSQT
-559 EVEIPIIVLKNIYKG
+559 VDIPIKVIKNIYEAKTL
-574 TDEGNK
+574 TDK
-580 YPHIPDDYV
+580 PFYVPDGYV
-589 KVTIDPTDKAQNPDK
+589 KVTLDPTTKAQDPQK
-604 TYYYVNPKAKVIVPG
+604 YFYYVNPDAKVVIPG
-619 KDPVGA
+619 TDPTGI
-625 GDNKFS
+625 GDNVFT
-631 KWTIKADSD
+631 KWLIKGTTDEYKLADKPRHMFTAETTI
-640 SGAGTDYI
+640 
-648 FGNRQI
+648 
-654 YKEDSTITAQYGAGK
+654 EAQYDKEQQGK
-669 IKIIY
+669 IKIKY
-674 VDQNGNEID
+674 VDENGNEISSD
-683 AKYQIAGQ
+683 YHIDGV
-691 DYPSDKSGGL
+691 DYPKTKEGKL
-701 GKAANESDFVQ
+701 GDYAKEEDFP
-712 KGPDFK
+712 KPGPDFK
-718 GYIFSGRDSIKGKH
+718 GYIFSSRDSIKGKH
-732 YNDPADPNNLDTVKY
+732 YNDPADPDNLDIVKY

-806 DEFEKAYSNPTKEGF
+806 DEFEKAYSNPTKDGF

-841 IQFKGWDWEGD
+841 IKFKGWDWDAD
-852 PDNGYV
+852 PVNGYV

-865 YGNASAKI
+865 YGKASALVK
-873 SYLDL
+873 YLDL

-888 FLTDTEAQGLDEDEK
+888 FISTEDGKDVDGEGNKLT
-903 KAALDKKY
+903 LDKKY
-911 PTEKEGKAGETI
+911 PIEKEGTLDEKI
-923 ASDVFTKDTAP
+923 ASDVFTAKTAP
-934 KLIGYKFNRI
+934 TLIGYKFNRI

-963 YYEKLPDVIP
+963 YYEKIDDIIPDTTP
-973 STGNEKSDGYVTV
+973 DTEDDKPAGYVTV
-986 TFETGANG
+986 TFLADDATHAGEKARGKLEG
-994 TLDGETKY
+994 TRKF
-1002 YVNPKVNPAK
+1002 YVNPKADPVK
-1012 TMAEIKQPTIKA
+1012 TMAEITQPTIKA
-1024 NQGFNVADPKWKD
+1024 NQGFKVADPKWKD
-1037 AEGNAL
+1037 AEDNAL
-1043 ATETKIIK
+1043 ATATKITK

-1065 IPDTTPDDDDDKPDG
+1065 IPDTTPDDDTDKPDR

-1095 GTTKFYVNP
+1095 GTTKYYVNP

-1113 EITEPTV
+1113 DITEPTV

-1134 GASNVELDKTT
+1134 DDSNVELDKTT

-1169 EDKPVVPDNYVKVIF
+1169 EGKPVVPDNYLKVTF
-1184 KEGDHGVIS
+1184 KEGDHGIIS
-1193 ASQTTILWVNPDK
+1193 ASQTTIYWVKPDK

-1218 ADYKHTAWKYNVNSQ
+1218 VDYKHVAWTYKVNDQ
-1233 DKTTSGTDATK
+1233 DKTTSGADAT
-1244 TVKDKFTKET
+1244 TSVKDTFAVGTD
-1254 EITAKYLKKV
+1254 ITAQYKKKV
-1264 ETTNPNDTENYVKV
+1264 VPGPDQPNVPGTTNPDNEYVKV
-1278 DFVAK
+1278 EFVAK
-1283 GQGKIKAGETAVYW
+1283 DHGKIKDGETSVYW
-1297 VLKDVTVELKTP
+1297 VLKNEIVELKTP
-1309 AVEPNA
+1309 AVEA
-1315 NYAFKEWNPAVQTS
+1315 KTDYAFKEWKEPVQTS
-1329 YSENKTHNAVFVYT
+1329 YKTDTTHNAVFAYT
-1343 GKDVVPQKPGE
+1343 GENVVPQTGT
-1354 EKPDVPSNFVEVV
+1354 EKPDVPADFVKVV
-1367 FDQGDH
+1367 FDKGANGEFAAD
-1373 GTIATGATTTYWVNP
+1373 ATTTYWVNP
-1388 AKEVTVTAP
+1388 KVKVTVTAP
-1397 KVTANDDYKHVAW
+1397 AVTANDDYKHVAW

-1415 EETNL
+1415 EVNTLE
-1420 QSVTDSFTEKQTI
+1420 SVTDTFTAEKTT
-1433 ITAKYLKKVLEDE
+1433 ITAKYLKKVLEE
-1446 PETDKDAYV
+1446 KPTTDTDAYV
-1455 KVTFKSEANGKLTED
+1455 EVKFNAESNGKLPED
-1470 KTEKSYWVLKDTPV
+1470 KTVKSYWVLKDTPV
-1484 TLTEPTVTANPGW
+1484 TLTEAAVTANPGW

-1502 DPAVKTS
+1502 DPAVQIS
-1509 YSQDTEHKA
+1509 YSKDTEHKA
-1518 QYKKIIETKDPKDK
+1518 QYKKIIVTEDPKDK
-1532 DYVKVTFD
+1532 DYIKVTFD
-1540 PGKQGSIKAGS
+1540 PAAQGSIKAGS
-1551 NAEVWVLKDETIDP
+1551 NAEIWVLKDETIDP

-1617 PNVPN
+1617 PNVPD
-1622 NFVKVTFVAGEHG
+1622 NFVKVTFVAGDYG
-1635 SISNTETYIYWVK
+1635 SIANTETYIFWVN
-1648 PEKEVTLNAPKVTA
+1648 PEKEVTLNAPKLTA
-1662 NDDYKHM
+1662 NADYKHM
-1669 AWTYGDK
+1669 AWTYKLTPSATVDK
-1676 TTSGDN
+1676 E
-1682 ALTTV
+1682 V
-1687 KDTFAS
+1687 KKLESVTDKFTEK

-1721 KADADDQSPARG
+1721 KADADDQSPARE

-1803 YVRLTFDATADGK
+1803 YVRLTFDATGYGK

-1824 IDVLEGTKYKDT
+1824 IDVLEGTKYNDT

-1967 NTLVENAKAE
+1967 NTLVENATAE

-2043 FDVLKGTPFNDEDLQ
+2043 FDVLKCTPFNDEDLQ

-2064 KAIAYANNY
+2064 KAIADANNY

-2175 KDDNG
+2175 KDEDG
-2180 TKVADTDK
+2180 STVADKEK
-2188 TFDKWTPTVP
+2188 TFDKWTPAVP
-2198 TTGIVDT
+2198 TTGYVKT
-2205 ATFTASYKKFIPEQE
+2205 ETFTASYKKFIPKQE

-2297 NQAEKENWTV
+2297 NPTEKDNWNV
-2307 SGVGSL
+2307 SGEGTL

-2323 TDPSTDNGGKLTI
+2323 TDPGTDKGGKLTI

-2344 LALKTFSMMR
+2344 VALKALSMMR
-2354 VPAPVASEPL
+2354 APAPAASEPL
-2364 KFSFKVTG
+2364 KFKFKVTG
-2372 PYGYEETFEL
+2372 PYGYSSEFEL

-2397 YKVEETDTKGYK
+2397 YTVEETDTKGYK
-2409 AEYSKAKETLTK
+2409 AEYSKTKETLTK

-2428 TVTNK
+2428 MVTNK
-2433 NIIPGEDETN
+2433 NKIPGESEKND
-2443 ENIIDI
+2443 NIIDV
-2449 TVSKVWVGGE
+2449 TVTKVWVGGE

-2479 QEKVD
+2479 QEKVN

-2538 NTYHAPEVKFTVT
+2538 NTYKAPAKEYKVT
-2551 YLPGSSTATGTMAA
+2551 YEAGSSTATGTMAD
-2565 DTDIR
+2565 DTDVR
-2570 GAYTVKENGFTN
+2570 GTYTVKENGFTN

-2588 GWKLDNGPKIVQPGA
+2588 GWKLDNGTIVQPGA
-2603 TINVT
+2603 TITVT
-2608 GDVTLTAQWEKTTT
+2608 ANVTLTAIWENTTT

-2644 NPDYPNPWNPNYPDL
+2644 NPNYPDL

-2664 YPEVRYETI
+2664 YPEIRYETI

-2686 DNAYVKEVRYMQGY
+2686 DNAYVKEVRYMQGF

-2731 KDFKLPYKDIGE
+2731 PNFKLPYKDIGE
-2743 AWYTRAVKIVTEAK
+2743 AWYTRAVKIVTEAR

-2854 IINNDKNLITYK
+2854 IRNNEKNLITYK